1 MAEALW
7 QQSAVEVAAGIREK
21 RFSCSDVMGSV
32 VERIRALN
40 PRLNAIVMDLTDQ
53 ALAAAAAADGALKQS
68 AEVGPLFGVPV
79 TIKVNVDQE
88 GQATTNGL
96 PAFANVIAPADAP
109 VVRNLRRAGAIIVG
123 RNNTP
128 ELSMRLTTVNPLHGR
143 TWSPWHPDAS
153 PGGSSGG
160 AGVSAAAG
168 FGPIHHGNDIGGS
181 LRFPAFANGVAT
193 IKPTLG
199 RVPAFNPSATVERGL
214 LAQLTSVQG
223 AIARN
228 VADVRLATR
237 VMAAGDVRDPAW
249 VPAPFDGRPLEKPI
263 RVAVT
268 RNGHGYPVHP
278 GILQLIDRS
287 AGYLSDAGY
296 DVVETE
302 PPSIMEPAR
311 GWFTVL
317 LTELKGTLG
326 ATVEKSGSDDLRR
339 IFGWYYEIGKILD
352 LDDYRAGLADRT
364 RMMRAW
370 NVFLDDYPLVLTPF
384 LMRPLYP
391 WNYDALG
398 LAQTKDVFDAAIYS
412 YGINYLGLP
421 AGVLPVDLV
430 DDLPAGIQLVGRRFR
445 EDAILDAM
453 AEIEQRAGLL
463 VRRLWARAYSS
474 TDSPR
479 FHGAVTPA

>member
-1 MAEALW
+1 MLW
-7 QQSAVEVAAGIREK
+7 QKSAIEVASGIREK
-21 RFSCSDVMGSV
+21 QFSCAEVMISV

-40 PRLNAIVMDLTDQ
+40 PRLNAIVMDLTAR
-53 ALAAAAAADGALKQS
+53 ALTEAAAADRALQQHPQP
-68 AEVGPLFGVPV
+68 GPLFGVPV

-96 PAFANVIAPADAP
+96 PAFANVIAPADSP
-109 VVRNLRRAGAIIVG
+109 IVSNLRCAGAIVVG
-123 RNNTP
+123 RTNTP
-128 ELSMRLTTVNPLHGR
+128 ELSMRATTVNPLHGR
-143 TWSPWHPDAS
+143 TFNPWHADAS

-160 AGVSAAAG
+160 AGAAAAAG

-193 IKPTLG
+193 IKPTTG

-223 AIARN
+223 AIART

-237 VMAAGDVRDPAW
+237 VMAGADARDPGWAP
-249 VPAPFDGRPLEKPI
+249 VPFDGEPLEKPI

-268 RNGHGYPVHP
+268 RNSHGYRMHP
-278 GILQLIDRS
+278 GIAELIDRA

-296 DVVETE
+296 DVVDAE

-317 LTELKGTLG
+317 LTELKATLG
-326 ATVEKSGSDDLRR
+326 PTVEQAGSDDLRR
-339 IFGWYYEIGKILD
+339 IFGWYYDIGQNLD
-352 LDDYRAGLADRT
+352 LDGYRAGLADRT

-370 NVFLDDYPLVLTPF
+370 NLFLDDYPLVLTPF

-398 LAQTKDVFDAAIYS
+398 FEQTKDLFDSAVYS
-412 YGINYLGLP
+412 YGVNYLGLP
-421 AGVLPVDLV
+421 AGVVPVDLV
-430 DDLPAGIQLVGRRFR
+430 EDLPAGIQLVGRRFR
-445 EDAILDAM
+445 EDVILDAM
-453 AEIEQRAGLL
+453 ETIEHCAGSL
-463 VRRLWARAYSS
+463 VKRLWAR
-474 TDSPR
+474 
-479 FHGAVTPA
+479 